1 MPYVNLADTY
11 RLVLNAVIAGEEIS
25 NVFHFGRSAPAGSAA
40 GLTTSFISTVLPI
53 IQDVVSAAVL
63 FTTVDATNLDDPDDT
78 ASSLANVA
86 GLRGTDIVSTF
97 NAWGFR
103 LYPSVGSIQ
112 TGGKRFAG
120 VTENEISNGVA
131 VGTQLTRL
139 AVLATR
145 LQTPFFQGLIT
156 YTPAIYSRI
165 IVATIPIIRVAT
177 IAAAAYNWQTT
188 QNSRKVE

>member
-1 MPYVNLADTY
+1 MPYINIADTY

-25 NVFHFGRSAPAGSAA
+25 NVFHFGRG
-40 GLTTSFISTVLPI
+40 TSFGNANGLATGFIANVLPL
-53 IQDVVSAAVL
+53 IQDIVSSAVL

-78 ASSLANVA
+78 SSNLANVA
-86 GLRGTDIVSTF
+86 GLRGIDLVSTF

-103 LYPSVGSIQ
+103 MFPSVGSIQ

-120 VTENEISNGVA
+120 VTESDLSDRVA
-131 VGTQLTRL
+131 TGLQLVRL
-139 AVLATR
+139 AALATR
-145 LQTPFFQGLIT
+145 LQTPFIQSLIS

-165 IVATIPIIRVAT
+165 VVATIPLIRVAT
-177 IAAAAYNWQTT
+177 VASAAYNWQTT